1 MPAQQQDSEY
11 QQWYDEAAHPLRR
24 HQRRPGGLEAA
35 WAAVLGGA
43 CAGSLVQHRLPRT
56 LLDASGSMP
65 WDAPAAACLRLL
77 LPVRGSPAGS
87 ATGGADATALQQRQE
102 QLGRAIRPEQR
113 EAGTRA
119 AMRIPGCKVTGV
131 GCSIT
136 GAW

>member
-65 WDAPAAACLRLL
+65 WDAAAAACLRLL
-77 LPVRGSPAGS
+77 LTLLGSTAGS

-102 QLGRAIRPEQR
+102 LLGRAFRPELR